1 VVDDDTDRPSPAP
14 VGRPTQEETLY
25 GRGLELDVLANLVR
39 GLAGSVG
46 GALIVRGEAG
56 IGKSSLLAGA
66 AGLAGQAGAQVL
78 TATGIQAEAT
88 LPFAGL
94 HQLLRPVLPLAE
106 QLPPRLRSALLSAF
120 GLSDPPPGT
129 EQGGPFLIGLA
140 ALELVSDA
148 AASRP
153 VLLIAD
159 DAQWLD
165 EPSSAVLGFIAR
177 RLATEPAALLVAV
190 RDGLASSFDDAGL
203 PGLPLTGLAEPAAAA
218 LLEARAPG
226 LDLAVRDRLLS
237 EAAGNP
243 LALVEL
249 PKSVRPGHPA
259 GGLTGSLLPLTA
271 RLEQSFAAQQ
281 SSLPET
287 TRAVLLAAAANESG
301 ALPEVLGTASAL
313 AGTEVTADT
322 LLPAIAAGLLETG
335 EAGLRFRHPLMRSAI
350 YQAAGV
356 ARRQAVHTALA
367 ALLAGRPDRRAWHL
381 AAAMLGPDEQV
392 AADLEAAA
400 VRAVKRSA
408 FSMAADAYRRAAQL
422 SDDTFSRARRLLL
435 AAETALSSG
444 HLRLGH
450 DLLRAAESLDLTA
463 DQRTLAAWM
472 REISGGGAWS
482 GASQLDAL
490 VRLAEQMR
498 MAGQTR
504 TALDT
509 LANFALRCY
518 WSNPA
523 SETRAAVIAAAERL
537 GLPET
542 EPALVEILSCADP
555 VRTGAR
561 VNAQIKNITPDRTEP
576 TAMWSLGLAAANT
589 WAWDLA
595 LPLLDAA
602 IDGLRAQGQLG
613 LLTRVL
619 TTRAWAAAH
628 LARMPT
634 AVAAASEASRLA
646 VETGQGHWTGANQL
660 AQAVAASAA
669 GDDAAADALAQQT
682 EALYLASGS
691 TSMLGFV
698 QFARGHG
705 AVINQRY
712 AVGLAHLRRILDPA
726 DPVYHPFVGTW
737 GLADLAEAA
746 VAVGEPARARAYLG
760 QLESLA
766 AQTDGPLLLAQVAY
780 ARPLAAEDDQAEPLY
795 QAAIASG
802 LGNWPD
808 YRARMLLRYG
818 EWLRRQR
825 RAGESR
831 MPLREARESFDA
843 LGFTRLAQRARLE
856 LRAAGEGSSR
866 REPRPWDELTAQ
878 ELQIARLAA
887 DGLSN
892 REIGQQLFISHRT
905 VGAHLYKIFPKLGVT
920 SRSQLHVALA

>member
-1 VVDDDTDRPSPAP
+1 VVGDNTGRLPPEPGGWAPAE
-14 VGRPTQEETLY
+14 GALY
-25 GRGLELDVLANLVR
+25 GREHELDVLANLVR
-39 GLAGSVG
+39 RLAEGVG
-46 GALIVRGEAG
+46 GALVVRGEAG
-56 IGKSSLLAGA
+56 IGKSSLLTVA
-66 AGLAGQAGAQVL
+66 AGLAGRAGAQVL
-78 TATGIQAEAT
+78 TATGVQAET
-88 LPFAGL
+88 RLPFAGL

-106 QLPPRLRSALLSAF
+106 RLPPRLRSALLSAF
-120 GLSDPPPGT
+120 GLADAESA
-129 EQGGPFLIGLA
+129 GPFLIGLA

-148 AASRP
+148 AASTP
-153 VLLIAD
+153 VLLMAD

-165 EPSSAVLGFIAR
+165 EPSGAVLGFVAR
-177 RLATEPAALLVAV
+177 RLATEPAALLIAV
-190 RDGLASSFDDAGL
+190 RDGLASPFDDAGL

-226 LDLAVRDRLLS
+226 LDLAHRDRLLS

-259 GGLTGSLLPLTA
+259 DGLTGPLLPLTA
-271 RLEQSFAAQQ
+271 RLERAFAAQE
-281 SSLPET
+281 SGLPET
-287 TRAVLLAAAANESG
+287 TRAVLLAAAANDG
-301 ALPEVLGTASAL
+301 TALPEVLGAASVLADTA
-313 AGTEVTADT
+313 VTADA

-335 EAGLRFRHPLMRSAI
+335 ETGPQFRHPLIRSAV
-350 YQAAGV
+350 YQAASLTQ
-356 ARRQAVHTALA
+356 RRAAHTALA
-367 ALLAGRPDRRAWHL
+367 GLLAGRPDRRAWHV
-381 AAAMLGPDEQV
+381 AAAALGPDEQV

-400 VRAVKRSA
+400 VRAVQRSA
-408 FSMAADAYRRAAQL
+408 FSVAADAYRRAARL
-422 SDDTFSRARRLLL
+422 SDDTFSRTRRLLL
-435 AAETALSSG
+435 AAHTALSSG
-444 HLRLGH
+444 HLLLGH
-450 DLLRAAESLDLTA
+450 ELLRAAESLDLTA

-472 REISGGGAWS
+472 RETSGGGAWT
-482 GASQLDAL
+482 GTSQLEAL

-498 MAGQTR
+498 TAGETR

-518 WSNPA
+518 WGNPA
-523 SETRAAVIAAAERL
+523 PETRAAVIAAAERL
-537 GLPET
+537 GRPET
-542 EPALVEILSCADP
+542 EPALLAILSSADP
-555 VRTGAR
+555 VRTGEQ
-561 VNAQIKNITPDRTEP
+561 VNAQLKNITPDRTEP
-576 TAMWSLGLAAANT
+576 TAMWYCGLAAANT
-589 WAWDLA
+589 WAWDQA

-602 IDGLRAQGQLG
+602 VDELRAQGQLG
-613 LLTRVL
+613 LLTRAL
-619 TTRAWAAAH
+619 TTQAWAAVH
-628 LARMPT
+628 LARLPT

-646 VETGQGHWTGANQL
+646 VETGQGHWVGANQL

-705 AVINQRY
+705 AVLNQRY
-712 AVGLAHLRRILDPA
+712 TVGLAHLRRILESA
-726 DPVYHPFVGTW
+726 DPVFHPFVGTW

-746 VAVGEPARARAYLG
+746 AAVGEPALAQAYLG

-766 AQTDGPLLLAQVAY
+766 AQTSGPLLLAQAAY
-780 ARPLAAEDDQAEPLY
+780 ARPLAAEDYQAEPLY
-795 QAAIASG
+795 QAALEEG
-802 LGNWPD
+802 LVGWPD

-825 RAGESR
+825 RTGESR
-831 MPLREARESFDA
+831 LPLREARDSFDA
-843 LGFTRLAQRARLE
+843 LGFASLAERARLE

-878 ELQIARLAA
+878 EMQIARMAA

-905 VGAHLYKIFPKLGVT
+905 VGTHLYKIFPKLGIT
-920 SRSQLHVALA
+920 SRSQLHAALA

>member
-1 VVDDDTDRPSPAP
+1 VDDNTDRPLPAP
-14 VGRPTQEETLY
+14 VGRATEEGTLY
-25 GRGLELDVLANLVR
+25 GRRRELDVLADLVR
-39 GLAGSVG
+39 GVAEGAG
-46 GALIVRGEAG
+46 GALVVRGEAG
-56 IGKSSLLAGA
+56 IGKSSLLAAA
-66 AGLAGQAGAQVL
+66 AGLAGQARAQVL
-78 TATGIQAEAT
+78 TVTGIQAEAT

-120 GLSDPPPGT
+120 GLSDPLPGI

-148 AASRP
+148 AAGRP

-165 EPSSAVLGFIAR
+165 EPSSAVIGFVAR

-190 RDGLASSFDDAGL
+190 RDGIASSFDDAGL
-203 PGLPLTGLAEPAAAA
+203 PGLPLTGLAESAATA
-218 LLEARAPG
+218 LIDACAPG
-226 LDLAVRDRLLS
+226 LDLAARDRLLS

-249 PKSVRPGHPA
+249 PKSVRPGHSG
-259 GGLTGSLLPLTA
+259 GGLTGPLLPLTA

-281 SSLPET
+281 SRLPET
-287 TRAVLLAAAANESG
+287 TRAVLLAAAANDSST
-301 ALPEVLGTASAL
+301 LPEVLSTASAL
-313 AGTEVTADT
+313 AGTEVTADA

-335 EAGLRFRHPLMRSAI
+335 ETGLRFRHPLMRSAI
-350 YQAAGV
+350 YQAAGA
-356 ARRQAVHTALA
+356 ARRQAAHTALA
-367 ALLAGRPDRRAWHL
+367 SLLTARPDRRAWHL

-400 VRAVKRSA
+400 VRAVRRSA
-408 FSMAADAYRRAAQL
+408 FNLAADAYRRAAQL
-422 SDDTFSRARRLLL
+422 SDDTFNRTRRLLL

-490 VRLAEQMR
+490 ARLAEQMR
-498 MAGQTR
+498 IAGETR

-523 SETRAAVIAAAERL
+523 PKTRAAVIAAAERL

-555 VRTGAR
+555 VRTGRR
-561 VNAQIKNITPDRTEP
+561 VNTQIKNITPDRTEP
-576 TAMWSLGLAAANT
+576 TAMWNFGLAAANT

-602 IDGLRAQGQLG
+602 VDGLRAQGQLG

-619 TTRAWAAAH
+619 TTQAWAAVH

-634 AVAAASEASRLA
+634 AVAAASEAARLA

-660 AQAVAASAA
+660 AQAVAASAT
-669 GDDAAADALAQQT
+669 GDDDTADTLAQQT
-682 EALYLASGS
+682 EALYLTSGS

-705 AVINQRY
+705 AIINQHH
-712 AVGLAHLRRILDPA
+712 AVGMAHLRRILDPA

-746 VAVGEPARARAYLG
+746 VVVGKPALARAHLD

-795 QAAIASG
+795 QAALASG

-825 RAGESR
+825 RASEAR

-843 LGFTRLAQRARLE
+843 LGFARLAQRARLE

-920 SRSQLHVALA
+920 SRSQLHAALV

>member
-1 VVDDDTDRPSPAP
+1 VVDETGRPPLEP
-14 VGRPTQEETLY
+14 VGRATAEGSLY
-25 GRGLELDVLANLVR
+25 GRERELDVLANLVR
-39 GLAGSVG
+39 GLAEGAG
-46 GALIVRGEAG
+46 GALVVRGEAG
-56 IGKSSLLAGA
+56 IGKSSLLAVA

-78 TATGIQAEAT
+78 TATGVQAET
-88 LPFAGL
+88 RLPFAGL

-106 QLPPRLRSALLSAF
+106 RLPPRLRMARLSAF
-120 GLSDPPPGT
+120 GLADAEPA
-129 EQGGPFLIGLA
+129 GPFLIGLA

-148 AASRP
+148 AASTP

-165 EPSSAVLGFIAR
+165 EPSGAVLGFVAR
-177 RLATEPAALLVAV
+177 RLATEPAALLIAV
-190 RDGLASSFDDAGL
+190 RDGLASSFDDDAGL

-218 LLEARAPG
+218 LLEARAPE
-226 LDLAVRDRLLS
+226 LDLAHRDRLLS

-249 PKSVRPGHPA
+249 PKSVRPGYPA
-259 GGLTGSLLPLTA
+259 GGLTGPLLPLTA
-271 RLEQSFAAQQ
+271 RLEQAFAAQQ
-281 SSLPET
+281 SGLPET
-287 TRAVLLAAAANESG
+287 TRAVLLAAAANDG
-301 ALPEVLGTASAL
+301 TALPEVLGAASVL
-313 AGTEVTADT
+313 AGTAVTAEA
-322 LLPAIAAGLLETG
+322 LLPAIAAGLLETS
-335 EAGLRFRHPLMRSAI
+335 EAGLRFRHPLIRSAV
-350 YQAAGV
+350 YQAASV
-356 ARRQAVHTALA
+356 AWRRTAHTALA
-367 ALLAGRPDRRAWHL
+367 GLLANRPDRRAWHL
-381 AAAMLGPDEQV
+381 AAAALGPDEQV

-408 FSMAADAYRRAAQL
+408 FTMAADAYRRAAQL
-422 SDDTFSRARRLLL
+422 SDDTFSRTRRLLL
-435 AAETALSSG
+435 AADTALSSG

-450 DLLRAAESLDLTA
+450 ELLRAAESLDLTA
-463 DQRTLAAWM
+463 DQLTLAAWM

-482 GASQLDAL
+482 GASQLDAM

-498 MAGQTR
+498 MAGEAR

-509 LANFALRCY
+509 LANFALRC
-518 WSNPA
+518 WWGNPA
-523 SETRAAVIAAAERL
+523 PETRAAVIAAAERL
-537 GLPET
+537 GLPKS
-542 EPALVEILSCADP
+542 EPALVEILSCADT
-555 VRTGAR
+555 VRTSAR
-561 VNAQIKNITPDRTEP
+561 VNAQVKNIVPDRTEP
-576 TAMWSLGLAAANT
+576 TAMWSYGLAAANT
-589 WAWDLA
+589 WAWDQA

-602 IDGLRAQGQLG
+602 VDGLRAQGQLG

-619 TTRAWAAAH
+619 TTQAWAAVH
-628 LARMPT
+628 LARLPT
-634 AVAAASEASRLA
+634 AVAAASEAARLA

-669 GDDAAADALAQQT
+669 GDDAAADALARQT
-682 EALYLASGS
+682 EALYLESGS

-698 QFARGHG
+698 EFARGHG
-705 AVINQRY
+705 AILNQRH

-746 VAVGEPARARAYLG
+746 VAVGEPALAQAYLG

-766 AQTDGPLLLAQVAY
+766 AQTGGPLLLAQAAY

-795 QAAIASG
+795 QAALGEG
-802 LGNWPD
+802 LADWPD

-825 RAGESR
+825 RAAESR
-831 MPLREARESFDA
+831 LPLREARDSFDA
-843 LGFTRLAQRARLE
+843 LGFASLAERARLE

-878 ELQIARLAA
+878 ELQVARMAA

-905 VGAHLYKIFPKLGVT
+905 VGTHLYKIFPKLGIT
-920 SRSQLHVALA
+920 SRSQLHAALA

>member
-1 VVDDDTDRPSPAP
+1 MLDDTGRRLSAPAGQGSAP
-14 VGRPTQEETLY
+14 GTLY
-25 GRGLELDVLANLVR
+25 GRGRELDVLAGLVR
-39 GLAGSVG
+39 GLGEGAG
-46 GALIVRGEAG
+46 GALVVRGEAG
-56 IGKSSLLAGA
+56 IGKSALLAAA
-66 AGLAGQAGAQVL
+66 AGLAGRASAQVL
-78 TATGIQAEAT
+78 TVTGIQAEAA
-88 LPFAGL
+88 LAFAGL
-94 HQLLRPVLPLAE
+94 HQLLRPVLPLAR
-106 QLPPRLRSALLSAF
+106 QLPPRLQSALLSAF
-120 GLSDPPPGT
+120 GLADPPPGP
-129 EQGGPFLIGLA
+129 EQGGPFLTGLA
-140 ALELVSDA
+140 VLELVSDA

-165 EPSSAVLGFIAR
+165 EPSSAVLGFVAR

-190 RDGLASSFDDAGL
+190 RDGIAGPFDHAGL
-203 PGLPLTGLAEPAAAA
+203 PELPLTGLPEPAAAA
-218 LLEARAPG
+218 LLASRAPG
-226 LDLAVRDRLLS
+226 LDRADRDRLLA

-249 PKSVRPGHPA
+249 PKLARPGHPA
-259 GGLTGSLLPLTA
+259 GGPAGPLLPLTA
-271 RLEQSFAAQQ
+271 RLERSFAAQQ
-281 SSLPET
+281 STLPET
-287 TRAVLLAAAANESG
+287 TRAVLLAAAASDSG
-301 ALPEVLGTASAL
+301 ALPEVLGAASAL
-313 AGTEVTADT
+313 AGTQVTADA
-322 LLPAIAAGLLETG
+322 LLPAIDAGLLETG
-335 EAGLRFRHPLMRSAI
+335 ETGLRFRHPLMRSAI
-350 YQAAGV
+350 YQAAGT
-356 ARRQAVHTALA
+356 AQQQAAHTALA
-367 ALLAGRPDRRAWHL
+367 ALLTGRPDRRAWHL

-408 FSMAADAYRRAAQL
+408 FSLAADAYRRAAQL

-444 HLRLGH
+444 HLHLGH

-463 DQRTLAAWM
+463 EQRALAAWM
-472 REISGGGAWS
+472 RETSGGGTWS
-482 GASQLDAL
+482 GAAQLDAL
-490 VRLAEQMR
+490 ARLAEQMR

-509 LANFALRCY
+509 LAAFALRC
-518 WSNPA
+518 WWGNPA
-523 SETRAAVIAAAERL
+523 SGTRDAVIAAAERL

-555 VRTGAR
+555 LRTGAR
-561 VNAQIKNITPDRTEP
+561 VNAQLVNVTPDRAEP
-576 TAMWSLGLAAANT
+576 AAMWSLGLAAANT

-602 IDGLRAQGQLG
+602 VDGLRGQGQLG

-619 TTRAWAAAH
+619 TTQAWAAVH
-628 LARMPT
+628 LARMPA

-669 GDDAAADALAQQT
+669 GHDTAAEMLARQT
-682 EALYLASGS
+682 EELYLTSGS

-705 AVINQRY
+705 AIINQRH
-712 AVGLAHLRRILDPA
+712 ADGRAHLQRILDPA

-746 VAVGEPARARAYLG
+746 VTAGETSQARAYLD

-766 AQTDGPLLLAQVAY
+766 AQTNGPLLLAQAAY
-780 ARPLAAEDDQAEPLY
+780 ARPLAAGDDQAEPLY
-795 QAAIASG
+795 QAALASG
-802 LGNWPD
+802 LRNWPE

-818 EWLRRQR
+818 EWLRRR
-825 RAGESR
+825 RRTGESR
-831 MPLREARESFDA
+831 IPLREARETFDA

-866 REPRPWDELTAQ
+866 REPRPWDKLTAQ
-878 ELQIARLAA
+878 EQQIARLAA

-905 VGAHLYKIFPKLGVT
+905 VGTHLYKIFPKLGVT
-920 SRSQLHVALA
+920 SRSQLHTALA